1 MRVRG
6 RDDTILR
13 DSTTIAAP
21 IDRCF
26 LLSTHIDTVR
36 RTLALT
42 PVAGRTTGHIVMGDR
57 VTWKG
62 WKFFLPQEH
71 HTLITG
77 YRRPEFFQDTQER
90 GRFAHF
96 QHDHH
101 FTETKAGTLLRDEVR
116 FALPFGAAGRL
127 VARLILVPHVQ
138 KLLRERFALIKR
150 LAETEAWR
158 EILPD
163 PLP

>member
-1 MRVRG
+1 MPPH
-6 RDDTILR
+6 TYTLR

-21 IDRCF
+21 IERCF

-36 RTLALT
+36 QTLALT
-42 PVAGRTTGHIVMGDR
+42 PVAGRTTGHVVLGDR
-57 VTWKG
+57 VTWRG
-62 WKFFLPQEH
+62 WKFFLPQVH

-77 YRRPEFFQDTQER
+77 YHEPTFFQDTQER

-101 FTETKAGTLLRDEVR
+101 LSTTPAGTLLQDEVR
-116 FALPFGAAGRL
+116 FALPFGPLGRL
-127 VARLILVPHVQ
+127 VARFILIPHIRG
-138 KLLRERFALIKR
+138 LLRQRFALLQR

-158 EILPD
+158 AVLASR
-163 PLP
+163 